1 MTERDDRSFVEPGRM
16 QEILRQRLTRRSL
29 LRGAGTGAT
38 VLGLGSILAA
48 CGTSGGTGDGGGG
61 TDAGGSTSMD
71 PSKIF
76 SGEAGDTVEFANWP
90 LYLDKAKDKNGD
102 VYYPSLRQFTKET
115 GITVDYQDVIQD
127 NAEFFGKLRP
137 QLQAGD
143 PTGWDIIVITN
154 GTEFTALTQN
164 NWVYPLDASLHPN
177 FDQYAADWAK
187 NPPYDPNNAHSMAWQ
202 SGITGIGVNKNLV
215 NGEVTKL
222 DDLANPDKVGQ
233 GQVGMLKADMPDF
246 VMINLGI
253 DPKTS
258 GPDEWKE
265 AANWLMKQRDSG
277 TVRQYYT
284 QGYIDDL
291 TGGNLSATMAWSGD
305 VLYNALWSGYD
316 NLEFVF
322 PDDGALLWIDNML
335 VPVGAANPVG
345 AMKVMDFY
353 YRPDIATLVTEWVL
367 YMSPVPETK
376 ELILKDAQKAEDQG
390 YKGYA
395 TKLYGTA
402 KSPYLYPD
410 EEFLSRTSFAR
421 QLKTDEELQEWNS
434 IFLPISQ
441 G

>member
-16 QEILRQRLTRRSL
+16 QDILRRRMSRRSL
-29 LRGAGTGAT
+29 LKGAGTGAT
-38 VLGLGSILAA
+38 ALSLGAILAA
-48 CGTSGGTGDGGGG
+48 CGGNGGGG
-61 TDAGGSTSMD
+61 GGGGGGASSSID
-71 PSKIF
+71 PSQVF
-76 SGEAGDTVEFANWP
+76 SGQAGENVEFANWP
-90 LYLDKAKDKNGD
+90 LYLDQAKDKNGD
-102 VYYPSLRQFTKET
+102 VYHPSLREFTKET

-137 QLQAGD
+137 QLEAGD

-164 NWVYPLDASLHPN
+164 NWVYPLDASKHPN
-177 FDQYAADWAK
+177 FDANAQPWAT
-187 NPPYDPNNAHSMAWQ
+187 NPSYDPNNEHSMAWQ
-202 SGITGIGVNKNLV
+202 SGITGIGVNKDLV
-215 NGEVTKL
+215 KAPVTKM
-222 DDLANPDKVGQ
+222 DDLANPDIVGT
-233 GQVGMLKADMPDF
+233 GSVGMLKADMPDF

-305 VLYNALWSGYD
+305 VLYNNVWAGYD

-322 PDDGALLWIDNML
+322 PSDGALLWIDNML

-345 AMKVMDFY
+345 AMEVMDFFY
-353 YRPDIATLVTEWVL
+353 KPEIATMVTEWVL
-367 YMSPVPETK
+367 YMSPAQGVK
-376 ELILKDAQKAEDQG
+376 DLIVKDAQKAEDQN

-395 TKLYGTA
+395 NKLFATA
-402 KSPYLYPD
+402 KSPYLFPD
-410 EEFLSRTSFAR
+410 DTFLSRTSFGR
-421 QLKTDEELQEWNS
+421 QLKTDDEVAEWNNT
-434 IFLPISQ
+434 FGPISQ

>member
-1 MTERDDRSFVEPGRM
+1 MTERDGGSFVEPGRM
-16 QEILRQRLTRRSL
+16 QEILRRRLTRRSL

-38 VLGLGSILAA
+38 ALGFGALLAA
-48 CGTSGGTGDGGGG
+48 CGGGGG
-61 TDAGGSTSMD
+61 GGGGGGEGGATASMD

-76 SGEAGDTVEFANWP
+76 SGQPGDKVEFANWP
-90 LYLDKAKDKNGD
+90 LYLDQAKDSNGD
-102 VYYPSLRQFTKET
+102 VFHPSLREFTKET
-115 GITVDYQDVIQD
+115 GIEVDYQDVIQD

-164 NWVYPLDASLHPN
+164 GWVYPLDSTKHPN
-177 FDQYAADWAK
+177 FDANAASWAK
-187 NPPYDPNNAHSMAWQ
+187 DPYYDPNNAHSMAWQ
-202 SGITGIGVNKNLV
+202 SGITGIGVNKDLV
-215 NGEVTKL
+215 KAPVTKM
-222 DDLANPDKVGQ
+222 DDLANPAIVGTDS
-233 GQVGMLKADMPDF
+233 VGMLKSDMPDF

-265 AANWLMKQRDSG
+265 AADWLMKQRDSG

-291 TGGNLSATMAWSGD
+291 TGGNLTATMAWSGD
-305 VLYNALWSGYD
+305 VLYNALWAGYT

-322 PDDGALLWIDNML
+322 PTDGALLWIDNML
-335 VPVGAANPVG
+335 VPVNAANPVG
-345 AMKVMDFY
+345 ALEVMDFF
-353 YRPDIATLVTEWVL
+353 YRPEIAKMVTEWVL
-367 YMSPVPETK
+367 YMSPVPATQD
-376 ELILKDAQKAEDQG
+376 LILKDAQKAEDQG

-395 TKLYGTA
+395 NKLYGTA

-410 EEFLSRTSFAR
+410 ETFLAKTSFGK
-421 QLKTDEELQEWNS
+421 QLKTDEEVQEWNS

>member
-1 MTERDDRSFVEPGRM
+1 M
-16 QEILRQRLTRRSL
+16 
-29 LRGAGTGAT
+29 
-38 VLGLGSILAA
+38 
-48 CGTSGGTGDGGGG
+48 
-61 TDAGGSTSMD
+61 DASQ
-71 PSKIF
+71 IF
-76 SGEAGDTVEFANWP
+76 SGQAGDTVEFANWP
-90 LYLDKAKDKNGD
+90 LYLDQAKDKNGD
-102 VYYPSLRQFTKET
+102 VFHPSLREFANET

-137 QLQAGD
+137 QLEAGD
-143 PTGWDIIVITN
+143 ATGWDIIVITN

-164 NWVYPLDASLHPN
+164 NWVYPLDASKHPN
-177 FDQYAADWAK
+177 FDANAQPWAK
-187 NPPYDPNNAHSMAWQ
+187 NPSYDPNNEHSMAWQ

-215 NGEVTKL
+215 KAPVTKM
-222 DDLANPDKVGQ
+222 DDLANPDIVGT
-233 GQVGMLKADMPDF
+233 GSVGMLKADMPDF

-305 VLYNALWSGYD
+305 VLYNNVWAGYD

-322 PDDGALLWIDNML
+322 PTDGALLWIDNML

-345 AMKVMDFY
+345 AMEVMDFY
-353 YRPDIATLVTEWVL
+353 YKPEIATMVTEWVL
-367 YMSPVPETK
+367 YMSPAQGVNA
-376 ELILKDAQKAEDQG
+376 LILKDAQKADDQK

-395 TKLYGTA
+395 NKLYATA
-402 KSPYLYPD
+402 KSPYLFPD
-410 EEFLSRTSFAR
+410 DTFLSRTSFGR
-421 QLKTDEELQEWNS
+421 QLKTDDEVAEWNNT
-434 IFLPISQ
+434 FGPISQ

>member
-1 MTERDDRSFVEPGRM
+1 MS
-16 QEILRQRLTRRSL
+16 RRSL
-29 LRGAGTGAT
+29 LKGAGTGAT
-38 VLGLGSILAA
+38 ALSLGAILAA
-48 CGTSGGTGDGGGG
+48 CGGNAGGGG
-61 TDAGGSTSMD
+61 GGGGGGGASSSID
-71 PSKIF
+71 PSQVF
-76 SGEAGDTVEFANWP
+76 SGQPGDNVEFANWP
-90 LYLDKAKDKNGD
+90 LYLDQAKDKNGD
-102 VYYPSLRQFTKET
+102 VYHPSLREFTKET

-137 QLQAGD
+137 QLEAGD
-143 PTGWDIIVITN
+143 ATGWDIIVITN

-164 NWVYPLDASLHPN
+164 NWVYPLDASKHPN
-177 FDQYAADWAK
+177 FDANAQTWAK
-187 NPPYDPNNAHSMAWQ
+187 NPSYDPNNEHSMAWQ
-202 SGITGIGVNKNLV
+202 SGITGIGVNKDLV
-215 NGEVTKL
+215 KAPVTKM
-222 DDLANPDKVGQ
+222 DDLANPDIVGT
-233 GQVGMLKADMPDF
+233 GSVGMLKADMPDF

-305 VLYNALWSGYD
+305 VLYNNVWAGYD

-322 PDDGALLWIDNML
+322 PADGALLWIDNML

-345 AMKVMDFY
+345 AMEVMDFY
-353 YRPDIATLVTEWVL
+353 YKPEIATMVTEWVL
-367 YMSPVPETK
+367 YMSPAQGVK
-376 ELILKDAQKAEDQG
+376 ELILKDAQKAQDQN

-395 TKLYGTA
+395 NKLLATA
-402 KSPYLYPD
+402 QSPYLFPD
-410 EEFLSRTSFAR
+410 DTFLSRTSFGR
-421 QLKTDEELQEWNS
+421 QLKTDDEVAQWNNT
-434 IFLPISQ
+434 FGPISQ

>member
-1 MTERDDRSFVEPGRM
+1 
-16 QEILRQRLTRRSL
+16 
-29 LRGAGTGAT
+29 
-38 VLGLGSILAA
+38 
-48 CGTSGGTGDGGGG
+48 
-61 TDAGGSTSMD
+61 
-71 PSKIF
+71 
-76 SGEAGDTVEFANWP
+76 
-90 LYLDKAKDKNGD
+90 
-102 VYYPSLRQFTKET
+102 
-115 GITVDYQDVIQD
+115 
-127 NAEFFGKLRP
+127 
-137 QLQAGD
+137 
-143 PTGWDIIVITN
+143 
-154 GTEFTALTQN
+154 
-164 NWVYPLDASLHPN
+164 
-177 FDQYAADWAK
+177 
-187 NPPYDPNNAHSMAWQ
+187 
-202 SGITGIGVNKNLV
+202 
-215 NGEVTKL
+215 
-222 DDLANPDKVGQ
+222 
-233 GQVGMLKADMPDF
+233 
-246 VMINLGI
+246 
-253 DPKTS
+253 
-258 GPDEWKE
+258 
-265 AANWLMKQRDSG
+265 
-277 TVRQYYT
+277 
-284 QGYIDDL
+284 
-291 TGGNLSATMAWSGD
+291 MAWSGD

>member
-1 MTERDDRSFVEPGRM
+1 MTERDDGSFVEPGRM
-16 QEILRQRLTRRSL
+16 QEILRRRLTRRSL

-38 VLGLGSILAA
+38 ALGLGAILAA
-48 CGTSGGTGDGGGG
+48 CGGNGGGSAGGGG
-61 TDAGGSTSMD
+61 GSTTSLD
-71 PSKIF
+71 PATIF
-76 SGEAGDTVEFANWP
+76 GGEPGDTVEFANWP
-90 LYLDKAKDKNGD
+90 LYLDQAKDNNGD
-102 VYYPSLRQFTKET
+102 VYHPSLREFTKET
-115 GITVDYQDVIQD
+115 GIDVDYQDVIQD

-137 QLQAGD
+137 QLEAGD

-154 GTEFTALTQN
+154 GVEFTALTQN
-164 NWVYPLDASLHPN
+164 NWVYPLDASKHPN
-177 FDQYAADWAK
+177 FDAHAQDWAK
-187 NPPYDPNNAHSMAWQ
+187 NPYYDPNNAHSMAWQ
-202 SGITGIGVNKNLV
+202 SGITGIGVNKDLV
-215 NGEVTKL
+215 KAPVTKM
-222 DDLANPDKVGQ
+222 DDLANPDIVGSDS
-233 GQVGMLKADMPDF
+233 VGMLKADMPDF

-258 GPDEWKE
+258 GPDEWRE
-265 AANWLMKQRDSG
+265 AAAWLQKQRDAG

-291 TGGNLSATMAWSGD
+291 TGGNLAATMAWSGD
-305 VLYNALWSGYD
+305 VLYNALWAGYD

-345 AMKVMDFY
+345 AMEVMDFY
-353 YRPDIATLVTEWVL
+353 YKPDIATMVTEWVL
-367 YMSPVPETK
+367 YMSPVK
-376 ELILKDAQKAEDQG
+376 GVKDLIIKDAQKAEDQN

-395 TKLYGTA
+395 NKLYGTA
-402 KSPYLYPD
+402 NSPYLFPD
-410 EEFLSRTSFAR
+410 DAFLSKTSFGR